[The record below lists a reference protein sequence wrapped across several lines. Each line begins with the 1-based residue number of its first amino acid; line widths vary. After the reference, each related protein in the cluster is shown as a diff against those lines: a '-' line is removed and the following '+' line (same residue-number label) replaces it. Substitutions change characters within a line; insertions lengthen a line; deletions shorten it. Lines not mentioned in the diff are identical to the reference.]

1 MKITV
6 FGVEVEVVYFF
17 AKIWAAEPIVVM
29 LTKKACTLQ
38 RSHSIYKNEV
48 ANKLLLIVGF
58 ALALS

>member
-1 MKITV
+1 M
-6 FGVEVEVVYFF
+6 VYFF
-17 AKIWAAEPIVVM
+17 AKIWAGGAYSGDAF
-29 LTKKACTLQ
+29 TKKACTLQ

>member
-1 MKITV
+1 MTWKWKWFT
-6 FGVEVEVVYFF
+6 FLPKYGL
-17 AKIWAAEPIVVM
+17 AEPIVVM